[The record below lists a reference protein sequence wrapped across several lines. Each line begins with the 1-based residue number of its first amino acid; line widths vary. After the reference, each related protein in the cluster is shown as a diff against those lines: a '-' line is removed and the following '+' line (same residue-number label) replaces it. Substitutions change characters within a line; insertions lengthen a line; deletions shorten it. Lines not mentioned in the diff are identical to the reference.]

1 MAGLGVGG
9 QRLAHAAHQQA
20 VFAVLQ
26 DRQRQRAITLR
37 VGMEQAARD
46 QLTDDAQGFVSRE
59 VLIELVWVLERAY
72 RLGRAEIAVALD
84 GLLSATELD
93 IEGSDE
99 VAPALE
105 LYRNDGFGFA
115 DLMIAAAARR
125 GGANELVTFD
135 RKAARLP
142 GVRLLSD

>member
-1 MAGLGVGG
+1 VIALDTNVLVRFLV
-9 QRLAHAAHQQA
+9 QDHPEQARLAGEI
-20 VFAVLQ
+20 V
-26 DRQRQRAITLR
+26 
-37 VGMEQAARD
+37 D
-46 QLTDDAQGFVSRE
+46 QLSDDAPGFISRE

-72 RLGRAEIAVALD
+72 RLGRDEIAVALD
-84 GLLSATELD
+84 GLLTATELQ

-99 VAPALE
+99 VGSAVE

-125 GGANELVTFD
+125 VGASELVTFD

-142 GVRLLSD
+142 GVRLLGG